1 MMTEQKI
8 NNTLYTND
16 NLLKLTEKEDKK
28 FSDKVMGAWF
38 WYMFA
43 FKAWRGKMHR
53 IKNDYNGFG
62 IELPNMCVEIDDLFA
77 NFIEVE
83 VKKTKN
89 TKYKKFLARL
99 FEEMIENKV
108 IFGE

>member
-1 MMTEQKI
+1 MTKKVT
-8 NNTLYTND
+8 NTSYTND
-16 NLLKLTEKEDKK
+16 NLCMLTEKEDKK
-28 FSDKVMGAWF
+28 FNDKVMEAWF
-38 WYMFA
+38 WYMFD
-43 FKAWRGKMHR
+43 FRVWRNEIHR
-53 IKNDYNGFG
+53 IKKEYNGFG
-62 IELPNMCVEIDDLFA
+62 LELPSMCVEIDDLFA